1 MATSK
6 IYITTVP
13 LSSEGG
19 ATPPSV
25 VFDAVL
31 ELSPSFS
38 KKVTGYTL
46 SDGSAI
52 SNHQTKNNPEFSLT
66 GVVTTQPLTSYDN
79 NLVGYETLPDRPQ
92 KAYDQLL
99 QWYNDDTEIVLAY
112 EYDVRSPLAITNLSP
127 VSSGTDSLTFN
138 ITFEEVRRATYSR
151 VVLLQN
157 VSNTLEDSGKPATGG
172 RGTKKDESDS
182 RTWKVFETFSESFD
196 AVSDLSGN

>member
-13 LSSEGG
+13 LASDGG

-38 KKVTGYTL
+38 KKLTAYTL

-52 SNHQTKNNPEFSLT
+52 SNHQTKDNPQFTMT
-66 GVVTTQPLTSYDN
+66 GVITTQPLVSYDN
-79 NLVGYETLPDRPQ
+79 NLIGYETLAERPQ

-99 QWYNDDTEIVLAY
+99 QWYNKDTELVLVY
-112 EYDVRSPLAITNLSP
+112 EYDVRSPLAITNLTP
-127 VSSGTDSLTFN
+127 VNSGTDSLTFN

-157 VSNTLEDSGKPATGG
+157 VSNTLEETGKPATGG
-172 RGTKKDESDS
+172 RGTKKDESES
-182 RTWKVFETFSESFD
+182 RTWKILETLSETED
-196 AVSDLSGN
+196 ALSDLSGN

>member
-13 LSSEGG
+13 LSSDGG
-19 ATPPSV
+19 STPPSV

-52 SNHQTKNNPEFSLT
+52 SNHQTKSNPEFSLT

-79 NLVGYETLPDRPQ
+79 NLVGYETLSERPQ
-92 KAYDQLL
+92 KAYDQLM
-99 QWYNDDTEIVLAY
+99 QWYKDDTEIVLAY

-127 VSSGTDSLTFN
+127 VNNGTDSLTFN

-157 VSNTLEDSGKPATGG
+157 VSSTLEESGKPPTGG
-172 RGTKKDESDS
+172 RGTKEDKSDS
-182 RTWKVFETFSESFD
+182 RTWKVLETLDESID
-196 AVSDLSGN
+196 ALGDLSGN